1 MENKINNRDG
11 FQSKWGF
18 ILACIGSAVG
28 MGNIWRFPILVS
40 KYNGMTF
47 LIPYF
52 IFVILIGA
60 TGVITEMALGRSS
73 GSGPVGAFGRATKF
87 RFNNEKIGKLTGI
100 IPVFGSLAMA
110 IGYTCVMAWVF
121 KYTFMAITGKLGELG
136 QDVNVINEMFSNT
149 ARAGGANIWI
159 IIAILA
165 SFMIMTMG
173 ISNGIEKVNKVMMP
187 VLFVLF
193 LGLAI
198 YIFTLPGSS
207 KGYEYI
213 FTIDPNGI
221 TNPEVWI
228 YAFGQAFFSLSVA
241 GSGTVIYGSYLSKKE
256 SIPSSSK
263 NVTIFCT
270 LSAIMAALVI
280 IPAMA
285 SANAP
290 LDTGGPGL
298 MFIHIVHVIN
308 GMAAGRIV
316 GIVFFISV
324 LFAGISS
331 IINLYETSVAC
342 LQEVFGLKRGLAT
355 GIIHGVGCVVAILIQ
370 AIVSGWMDFISIYLC
385 PLGAVLAAV
394 MFLWFFDKNHVYDA
408 VNEGAEKPIG
418 SWYYPLSK
426 YVYVIAAIIVLIA
439 GAIMGG
445 IG

>member
-1 MENKINNRDG
+1 MDNQISNRDG

-40 KYNGMTF
+40 QYGGMTF

-52 IFVILIGA
+52 IFVVLIGS
-60 TGVITEMALGRSS
+60 TGVVTEMALGRSS
-73 GSGPVGAFGRATKF
+73 GSGPVGAFGKATKF
-87 RFNNEKIGKLTGI
+87 RFGNERAGKVMGL
-100 IPVFGSLAMA
+100 IPVIGSLAMA
-110 IGYTCVMAWVF
+110 MGYTCVMAWVF
-121 KYTFMAITGKLGELG
+121 KYTFMSITGGLSELG
-136 QDVNVINEMFSNT
+136 QDVGAIEGLFAKT
-149 ARAGGANIWI
+149 ATTGGANIWI

-165 SFMIMTMG
+165 SFIIMTMG
-173 ISNGIEKVNKVMMP
+173 ISNGIEKVNKIMMP

-193 LGLAI
+193 LGLAV
-198 YIFTLPGSS
+198 YIFTLPGAS

-213 FTIDPNGI
+213 FTIDPDGI
-221 TNPEVWI
+221 VNPKVWV

-256 SIPSSSK
+256 SIPSSAK

-270 LSAIMAALVI
+270 ISALMAAFVI

-290 LDTGGPGL
+290 LDAGGPGL

-316 GIVFFISV
+316 SIVFFLSV

-342 LQEVFGLKRGLAT
+342 LQEVFGLKRSTST
-355 GIIHGVGCVVAILIQ
+355 GIIHVLGCIVAILIQ
-370 AIVSGWMDFISIYLC
+370 SIVSGWMDFISIYLC

-394 MFLWFFDKNHVYDA
+394 MFLWLFDKKHVYNA

-418 SWYYPLSK
+418 KWYYPLAK
-426 YVYVIAAIIVLIA
+426 YIYVLAAIIVLIA

>member
-1 MENKINNRDG
+1 MENKITNRDG

-40 KYNGMTF
+40 KYSGMTF

-52 IFVILIGA
+52 IFVVLIGS
-60 TGVITEMALGRSS
+60 TGVITEMALGRSA
-73 GSGPVGAFGRATKF
+73 GSGPVGAFGKATKY
-87 RFNNEKIGKLTGI
+87 RFNNERVGKIIGL
-100 IPVFGSLAMA
+100 IPVIGSLAMA

-121 KYTFMAITGKLGELG
+121 KYTFMAFTGSLGKLG
-136 QDVNVINEMFSNT
+136 QDVNVITEMFGNT
-149 ARAGGANIWI
+149 AAAGGANIWI

-165 SFMIMTMG
+165 SFLIMTMG

-187 VLFVLF
+187 VLFILF

-198 YIFTLPGSS
+198 YIFTLPGAS
-207 KGYEYI
+207 KGYDYI
-213 FTIDPNGI
+213 FTIDPVGI
-221 TNPEVWI
+221 RNPEVWI

-256 SIPSSSK
+256 SIPSSAK

-308 GMAAGRIV
+308 GMAASRIV
-316 GIVFFISV
+316 GIVFFVSV

-342 LQEVFGLKRGLAT
+342 LQEVFGLKRGMAT
-355 GIIHGVGCVVAILIQ
+355 AIIHGFGCIVAILIQ
-370 AIVSGWMDFISIYLC
+370 SIVSGWMDFISIYLC

-394 MFLWFFDKNHVYDA
+394 MFLWIHNKKYVYDA

-426 YVYVIAAIIVLIA
+426 YIYVLAATIVLIA

>member
-1 MENKINNRDG
+1 MDNQISNRDG

-40 KYNGMTF
+40 QYGGMTF

-52 IFVILIGA
+52 IFVVLIGS
-60 TGVITEMALGRSS
+60 TGVVTEMALGRSS
-73 GSGPVGAFGRATKF
+73 GSGPVGAFGKATKF
-87 RFNNEKIGKLTGI
+87 KFGNEKIGKIFGL
-100 IPVFGSLAMA
+100 IPVIGSLAMA
-110 IGYTCVMAWVF
+110 MGYTCVMAWVF
-121 KYTFMAITGKLGELG
+121 KYTFMSISGSLTKLG
-136 QDVNVINEMFSNT
+136 QDVSIINEMFSVT
-149 ARAGGANIWI
+149 ASAGGANLWI
-159 IIAILA
+159 VVAIGV
-165 SFMIMTMG
+165 SFLIMTMG
-173 ISNGIEKVNKVMMP
+173 ISNGIEKVNKIMMP
-187 VLFVLF
+187 VLFILF
-193 LGLAI
+193 FGLAI
-198 YIFTLPGSS
+198 YIYTLPGAS

-213 FTIDPNGI
+213 FTIDPKGI
-221 TNPEVWI
+221 TNPKVWI

-256 SIPSSSK
+256 SIPSSAK

-270 LSAIMAALVI
+270 ISALMAAFVI

-290 LDTGGPGL
+290 LDAGGPGL

-316 GIVFFISV
+316 GIVFFVSV

-342 LQEVFGLKRGLAT
+342 LQEVFGLKRSMAT
-355 GIIHGVGCVVAILIQ
+355 AIIHILGCIVAILIQ
-370 AIVSGWMDFISIYLC
+370 SIVSSWMDFISIYLC

-394 MFLWFFDKNHVYDA
+394 MFLWLFTKEHVYDA
-408 VNEGAEKPIG
+408 VNEGSEKPIG
-418 SWYYPLSK
+418 NWYYPLSK
-426 YVYVIAAIIVLIA
+426 YVYVIAATIVLIA

>member
-1 MENKINNRDG
+1 MDNQIQDRDG

-28 MGNIWRFPILVS
+28 MGNIRRFPILVS
-40 KYNGMTF
+40 QYGGMTF

-52 IFVILIGA
+52 IFVILIGS
-60 TGVITEMALGRSS
+60 TGVVTEMALGRSS

-87 RFNNEKIGKLTGI
+87 RFGNEKLGKFIGL
-100 IPVFGSLAMA
+100 IPVIGSLAMA
-110 IGYTCVMAWVF
+110 MGYTCVMAWVF
-121 KYTFMAITGKLGELG
+121 KYTYMSITGSLTDLG
-136 QDVNVINEMFSNT
+136 QDVNVINELFSKT
-149 ARAGGANIWI
+149 ASAGGANTWI
-159 IIAILA
+159 VIAILA
-165 SFMIMTMG
+165 SFVIMTMG
-173 ISNGIEKVNKVMMP
+173 ISNGIEKVNKIMMP

-198 YIFTLPGSS
+198 YIYTLPGAIQ
-207 KGYEYI
+207 GYKYI
-213 FTIDPNGI
+213 FTIDPKGI
-221 TNPEVWI
+221 TNPEVWV

-241 GSGTVIYGSYLSKKE
+241 GSGTVIYGSYLSKQE
-256 SIPSSSK
+256 SIPSSAK

-270 LSAIMAALVI
+270 ISALLAGFVI

-308 GMAAGRIV
+308 GMTAGRIV
-316 GIVFFISV
+316 SIVFFVSV

-342 LQEVFGLKRGLAT
+342 LQEVFGLKRSVST
-355 GIIHGVGCVVAILIQ
+355 GIIHALGCIVAISIQ
-370 AIVSGWMDFISIYLC
+370 SIVSSWMDFISIYLC
-385 PLGAVLAAV
+385 PLGAVLAAI
-394 MFLWFFDKNHVYDA
+394 MFLWLFDRKHVYDA

-418 SWYYPLSK
+418 KWYYPLSK
-426 YVYVIAAIIVLIA
+426 YIYVLAAIIVLFA
-439 GAIMGG
+439 GAVMGG